1 MYFKLF
7 SIPKAV
13 YFYCLFPILLII
25 VACLIF
31 NIIYRR
37 KKGTYYYI
45 FNSNYFLLLAG
56 ILVSAIMIALLTG
69 YSVATIYTIFLHE
82 LFSKYYILVMV
93 LVILPL
99 IPLCLFIWLCFRLYE
114 NFQYKNELD
123 DNLDKQK
130 LDNKE
135 EVNA

>member
-1 MYFKLF
+1 MYFKFF

-13 YFYCLFPILLII
+13 YFYCVFPILLII

-45 FNSNYFLLLAG
+45 FNNNYFLLLAG
-56 ILVSAIMIALLTG
+56 VLVSAIMIALLAG
-69 YSVATIYTIFLHE
+69 YSVATIYTIFLNNM
-82 LFSKYYILVMV
+82 FAQYYVLMMV
-93 LVILPL
+93 LVVLPL
-99 IPLCLFIWLCFRLYE
+99 IPLCLLVWLCFRLYD
-114 NFQYKNELD
+114 NFQYKKELD
-123 DNLDKQK
+123 ENLEKR

-135 EVNA
+135 KEVSA